1 MDVHF
6 FLKNR
11 VGNQEIKNISDS
23 QVYRLSWK
31 ALVAVF
37 LMPRHVGFFF
47 FLMTRHIWSLDL
59 HVWAPFNF
67 YLFFIFRLTKLI

>member
-47 FLMTRHIWSLDL
+47 F
-59 HVWAPFNF
+59 FNDQA
-67 YLFFIFRLTKLI
+67 YLVIRPTCLGSF